1 MKTTG
6 PTELASFAQPMVF
19 NDAPVKIPRHKWL
32 GRREAAVRTTFV
44 AEVRRS
50 SIVVGF
56 PGGYHTRL
64 PWPFRPSI
72 KRQGI

>member
-1 MKTTG
+1 M
-6 PTELASFAQPMVF
+6 AF
-19 NDAPVKIPRHKWL
+19 NDASVKIPRHKWFC
-32 GRREAAVRTTFV
+32 RREAAVRTTFV

-56 PGGYHTRL
+56 PGGYRTRL